1 MNANFIKARIDALVL
16 AAERCA
22 DENAI
27 LEEWYRNTAETARKL
42 EQYLEKDVAEFEN
55 MALALSALQ
64 SNVPMLD
71 TSILFNGV
79 EAMLTEIDRY
89 NPGDAD
95 TAYGNVIKVTKDSI
109 ANVGSVIIET
119 LQSIAI
125 LEIALGIGVIGRP
138 STEVPKVKI
147 PDEYRYKKTEI
158 IQDKIEYTSSTFQK
172 VAEPAPEAEDNGD
185 TTDDDEP
192 ILTPN
197 EFDRYGAYLSKTA
210 ETSAEKEESIDNT
223 DLMQT
228 PYHPADLNAMIREA
242 YQTTEEEKHN
252 VPPISPAEI
261 ANERLEQ
268 FQKDTGVN
276 VDQMIAEAMLTE
288 SEPEPETEEQ
298 SVERPKTLFGI
309 PIETLQQ
316 EVPDVDID
324 ALIEP
329 EPVKPAPTAVKSE
342 PVQLAPDNPGVKPQ
356 RLSKGF
362 TEVHLPGFPSDQFMI
377 SDKNLL
383 VDRYTGRVIRT
394 FRRHG
399 IELVSVRHYGLGN
412 TEDVFKFE
420 DIIRAAKG
428 EPIHATTA
436 EPESPTVDEKAT
448 EEKPERFQY
457 VNWINGLPK
466 TKYKVFESGR
476 IYDTVYEEFVVGS
489 GEKITLSSGDRDD
502 KTPGVRSPKF
512 AFTRQ
517 SLVYRAFHPEVRDM
531 IKLHIKFK
539 DGNRKN
545 CALSN
550 LVYKG

>member
-1 MNANFIKARIDALVL
+1 MNANSIKARIDALVL

-27 LEEWYRNTAETARKL
+27 LEEWYRNTAETAQKL

-125 LEIALGIGVIGRP
+125 LEIALGIGVICP
-138 STEVPKVKI
+138 STEVPNVKI
-147 PDEYRYKKTEI
+147 RDEYRYKKTEI
-158 IQDKIEYTSSTFQK
+158 IQDKIEYASSTFQK
-172 VAEPAPEAEDNGD
+172 DEDSAPVTEDNADVD
-185 TTDDDEP
+185 TDEP
-192 ILTPN
+192 ETLR
-197 EFDRYGAYLSKTA
+197 EVDAYDRYGASLSNTGKA
-210 ETSAEKEESIDNT
+210 SAKKEEPVDNT

-242 YQTTEEEKHN
+242 YQLQEEEKP
-252 VPPISPAEI
+252 VEPPISPAEV

-268 FQKDTGVN
+268 FQKDTGIN
-276 VDQMIAEAMLTE
+276 VDKMIAEAMLAE
-288 SEPEPETEEQ
+288 SEPEPEAEEQ
-298 SVERPKTLFGI
+298 PVEQPETLFGI
-309 PIETLQQ
+309 PITTLQQ
-316 EVPDVDID
+316 EVPGVDVD

-362 TEVHLPGFPSDQFMI
+362 TEVHLPGFPADQFMI

-399 IELVSVRHYGLGN
+399 TELVSVRHYGLGN

-436 EPESPTVDEKAT
+436 EPESPQVDEKAV

-457 VNWINGLPK
+457 VNWIDGLPK

-489 GEKITLSSGDRDD
+489 GEKVTLSSGDRDD

-531 IKLHIKFK
+531 MKLHIKFK

-550 LVYKG
+550 LMYKG